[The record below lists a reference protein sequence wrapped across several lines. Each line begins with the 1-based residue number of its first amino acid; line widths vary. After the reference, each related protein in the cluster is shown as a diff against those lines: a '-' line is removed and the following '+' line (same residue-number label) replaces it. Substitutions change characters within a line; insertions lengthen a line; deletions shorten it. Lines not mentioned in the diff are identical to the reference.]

1 MLRWGRATLVVLC
14 PEVPD
19 AVVTACRVAARG
31 VRLAFVQRMDELV
44 RMLDVG
50 TVGAVAICPPQ
61 RTSDSLVVAAALR
74 RRAPGLPVAVVLG
87 QSRLDGGEA
96 RILWLAEHAVPA
108 AIASAVS
115 DLAQAQRGASAARAA
130 AAMSRAVAGE
140 IDVPASP
147 LRA

>member
-1 MLRWGRATLVVLC
+1 LVVLC

-19 AVVTACRVAARG
+19 AVVVACRVARRG
-31 VRLAFVQRMDELV
+31 VHVAFVQRMDELV

-87 QSRLDGGEA
+87 PSRLDGGEA
-96 RILWLAEHAVPA
+96 RVLWLAEHAVPA
-108 AIASAVS
+108 AITSAVI
-115 DLAQAQRGASAARAA
+115 DLAQAQRGAAA
-130 AAMSRAVAGE
+130 AHAALAMSRTVSGE
-140 IDVPASP
+140 IDAPTPRSTP
-147 LRA
+147 DRAPPVQ

>member
-19 AVVTACRVAARG
+19 AVVVACRVARRG
-31 VRLAFVQRMDELV
+31 VHLAFVQRMDELV

-87 QSRLDGGEA
+87 PSRLDGGEA
-96 RILWLAEHAVPA
+96 RVLWLAEHAVPA
-108 AIASAVS
+108 AITSAVV
-115 DLAQAQRGASAARAA
+115 DLAQAQRGAAAARSSL
-130 AAMSRAVAGE
+130 AMSRTVVGV
-140 IDVPASP
+140 IDVPSSP
-147 LRA
+147 LGA